1 MLSTVG
7 FILVIAMVAL
17 IIWGRVAL
25 PPILIILPTIAVII
39 LGLMGYLVPPKAE
52 AAAPM
57 DLLMCFKTLQSYLGS
72 GLSSVLNTAA
82 LFTFAVVF
90 FNILGDAGMFD
101 FIVSKVMKYIGNNI
115 SLILLMTCL
124 LCAISHLDGS
134 GATTMLITIPTM
146 LPLFKKMRVSPVIL
160 LIYVGLVSGVEN
172 MLPWTSALARVPAS
186 TGVEAREIWS
196 ALLPTQVVGMVLLF
210 ASCFVVGP
218 ILKKKGFGMTDEE
231 FAELKSGMLKLN
243 DPVLKVSNISFARES
258 VINEGFAMANAA
270 RNCGGIVIV
279 QVEYLAKKETL
290 PAKEIK
296 IPGTLLDYVVQA
308 QDPKSCWQAEGDY
321 WEPSFSGEIRK
332 PLSSIEPLPLDER
345 KVICRR
351 CAMELR
357 KGDLINL
364 GVGIP
369 ADIAKVVNEEGLID
383 QVTMSTESGMVGGV
397 PSARPSFGSA
407 YNPEAII
414 TPNEM
419 FNLISGG
426 GLNMTCLG
434 IGEVDRDGNN
444 NVSRMGSR
452 LIGPGGFIDITSNT
466 PKVVF
471 AGTLVGKAKVKVGG
485 GRLEI
490 LEEGTICKFVDQV
503 GQITF
508 SGKYAPDTQEVLYVT
523 ERAVFKLINHE
534 LTLTEIAPGID
545 LERDVLAQ
553 MGFRPAISPDLKT
566 MDPALFQEHWGKLG
580 DALR

>member
-1 MLSTVG
+1 MAKFITAREAAQLIPDGATVG
-7 FILVIAMVAL
+7 LAGM
-17 IIWGRVAL
+17 
-25 PPILIILPTIAVII
+25 
-39 LGLMGYLVPPKAE
+39 
-52 AAAPM
+52 
-57 DLLMCFKTLQSYLGS
+57 
-72 GLSSVLNTAA
+72 GLSGWAEEIACAVRDSYRETGHPCGLNVKQDSA
-82 LFTFAVVF
+82 
-90 FNILGDAGMFD
+90 LGDWGYGNE
-101 FIVSKVMKYIGNNI
+101 FIGWDRTRREDGPDTEHGNR
-115 SLILLMTCL
+115 
-124 LCAISHLDGS
+124 
-134 GATTMLITIPTM
+134 GATRFGEAGP
-146 LPLFKKMRVSPVIL
+146 
-160 LIYVGLVSGVEN
+160 GLVAK
-172 MLPWTSALARVPAS
+172 WTSAHIGSAFALCEQARKNELESYCLPQ
-186 TGVEAREIWS
+186 GVIINLWREIGAGRPGLLTKVGLGTFVDPRIEGGRMNECAKDELVKVVNFEGDEYLFYPGFKVDV
-196 ALLPTQVVGMVLLF
+196 ALLRGTI
-210 ASCFVVGP
+210 A
-218 ILKKKGFGMTDEE
+218 DEN
-231 FAELKSGMLKLN
+231 G
-243 DPVLKVSNISFARES
+243 NISFARES
-258 VINEGFAMANAA
+258 VINEGFAMANAVK
-270 RNCGGIVIV
+270 NCGGIVIV
-279 QVEYLAKKETL
+279 QVEYLAKRETL

-296 IPGTLLDYVVQA
+296 IPGALVDYVVQA

-357 KGDLINL
+357 RGDLINL

-419 FNLISGG
+419 FDLISGG

-471 AGTLVGKAKVKVGG
+471 AGTLVGKAKVKVGD

-490 LEEGTICKFVDQV
+490 LEEGTIRKFVDQV

-508 SGKYAPDTQEVLYVT
+508 SGKYAPDAQEVLYVT
-523 ERAVFKLINHE
+523 ERAVFKLIDHK
-534 LTLTEIAPGID
+534 LTLIEIAPGID

-553 MGFRPAISPDLKT
+553 MGFRPEISPDLKT
-566 MDPALFQEHWGKLG
+566 MDPALFQEHWGRLG
-580 DALR
+580 DTLR